1 MPSLLAAKT
10 SAVQEIF
17 SGHWTHWLM
26 IYHQTKFGCKRLIS
40 SEDSQNSHS
49 LTVQALLLWSWH
61 LTVATIFFSFLSFF
75 VVVIF
80 CLLWVVVCLGILL
93 LLLLAFVVVCLFVCL
108 CVCVCVCA
116 CVRAKGW
123 VVQKISS
130 GPSLNTQKDRQDR
143 WTWPFQY
150 ICSLTLLWGYKTYT
164 LSNLVMGV

>member
-80 CLLWVVVCLGILL
+80 CCCGLLFVWVFCCCCWWLL
-93 LLLLAFVVVCLFVCL
+93 LLFVCL
-108 CVCVCVCA
+108 CVCVCVRA
-116 CVRAKGW
+116 CV
-123 VVQKISS
+123 QKVEWFRRYLLDQAWTHKKTDRTDGHGHSS
-130 GPSLNTQKDRQDR
+130 IYAN
-143 WTWPFQY
+143 F
-150 ICSLTLLWGYKTYT
+150 
-164 LSNLVMGV
+164 VMGV

>member
-80 CLLWVVVCLGILL
+80 CCCGLLFVWVFCCCCWWLL
-93 LLLLAFVVVCLFVCL
+93 LLLFVCL
-108 CVCVCVCA
+108 CVCVCVCV
-116 CVRAKGW
+116 CVRACKRL
-123 VVQKISS
+123 S
-130 GPSLNTQKDRQDR
+130 GSEDIFWTKPEHTKRQTGQMDMAI
-143 WTWPFQY
+143 PVY
-150 ICSLTLLWGYKTYT
+150 MLTLLWGYKTYT

>member
-61 LTVATIFFSFLSFF
+61 LTVNSSNHFFFLPFFLCCCCYFLFVVGCCLFGYF
-75 VVVIF
+75 VVVADGF
-80 CLLWVVVCLGILL
+80 CCC
-93 LLLLAFVVVCLFVCL
+93 CLFVCV

-150 ICSLTLLWGYKTYT
+150 IC
-164 LSNLVMGV
+164 